1 MQIIC
6 RFYRF
11 LVLCSVLGFH
21 KGLPKFFFGGLVLMD
36 CFITF
41 SKHLILDYELG
52 CRFVLFGFSRF
63 LWLFLFFGLGMKF
76 LYSGRFVRVSIR
88 FLCDL
93 IRELKSGFCLENVLD
108 GKKSKFL
115 TLVDTDFVGKTNISS
130 DEESDADSNEESESD
145 SESEYDV
152 SILRKL
158 LRDERRKAKV
168 ALEELAKERWAS
180 ASAAEEAMAMILRLQ
195 NEKSL
200 IELELHQY
208 KRLSEEKQ
216 IHDQEVIRS
225 LQWLVWRHESGRSL
239 LEDQL
244 KVYRRKRKD
253 ECEET
258 KEDETYFDGNILDAL
273 ENVFYSSRDAN
284 LLSE

>member
-52 CRFVLFGFSRF
+52 CRFFLFGFSRL

-93 IRELKSGFCLENVLD
+93 RRELKTGFCLKNVL
-108 GKKSKFL
+108 
-115 TLVDTDFVGKTNISS
+115 DTDFVGKTNTISS
-130 DEESDADSNEESESD
+130 DEESDADSNEESESE

-152 SILRKL
+152 LILRKL

-244 KVYRRKRKD
+244 KVYRQERKD

-284 LLSE
+284 LLS

>member
-1 MQIIC
+1 MQIVC

-36 CFITF
+36 CLITF
-41 SKHLILDYELG
+41 SENLILDYELG
-52 CRFVLFGFSRF
+52 CRFFLFGFSRF
-63 LWLFLFFGLGMKF
+63 LWLFLFVGLGMKF

-93 IRELKSGFCLENVLD
+93 RREFKTGFCSKNVLD
-108 GKKSKFL
+108 GKNSKFL

-130 DEESDADSNEESESD
+130 DEESDADSNEESES
-145 SESEYDV
+145 ESEYDV

-158 LRDERRKAKV
+158 LKDERRKAKV
-168 ALEELAKERWAS
+168 ALKELAKERWAS

-200 IELELHQY
+200 IDLELNQY
-208 KRLSEEKQ
+208 KRLAEEKQ

-253 ECEET
+253 EFEDT
-258 KEDETYFDGNILDAL
+258 KEDETSFDGNILDAL
-273 ENVFYSSRDAN
+273 ENVFFSSRDAN